1 MTTRDLTEIP
11 LETLGA
17 FGREG
22 AHRRVF
28 VREVRPEDSE
38 RLRDVLSLAIA
49 LGHPIGATGVILV
62 VKALHELERTGG
74 RYALVTLGI
83 GGDMGIVAVFEN
95 LQN

>member
-38 RLRDVLSLAIA
+38 RLRDVLSLAIV